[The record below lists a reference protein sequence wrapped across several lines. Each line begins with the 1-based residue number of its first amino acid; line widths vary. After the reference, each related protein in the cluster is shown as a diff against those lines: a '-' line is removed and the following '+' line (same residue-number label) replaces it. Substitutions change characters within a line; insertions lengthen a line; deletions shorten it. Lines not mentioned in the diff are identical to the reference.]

1 MEQWYVWLALI
12 IILAFIEFTTINL
25 TTIWFVASA
34 IVAMILSFF
43 TDNYLIQFGVFVILG
58 IILLITTRPILL
70 KFFNKKKEKTNYDRV
85 IGMEAI
91 VTEKI
96 TKHKDGEVK
105 ADGKLWTA
113 YADEDINTGNIVR
126 VLAVD
131 GVRLK
136 VQKEGEK

>member
-25 TTIWFVASA
+25 TTMWSIASA

-43 TDNYLIQFGVFVILG
+43 TDNYIIQFAVFVILG
-58 IILLITTRPILL
+58 VVLLITTRPILL
-70 KFFNKKKEKTNYDRV
+70 KAFNKKKEKTNVDRV

-96 TKHKDGEVK
+96 TKHKSGEVK
-105 ADGKLWTA
+105 VDGKLWTA
-113 YADEDINTGNIVR
+113 EADEDIDVDEIVK
-126 VLAVD
+126 VLDID
-131 GVRLK
+131 GVYLK